1 MADQSS
7 PRTKRILS
15 RAIQDDRRKK
25 QRSADTVAAATPVQ
39 AGIENEPREASTLS
53 LDDELQ
59 ELLVS
64 VKGLPVDAL
73 GVVRQLLQLRPE
85 RLATFNR
92 ALACGGDGEDAGSSS
107 TAHKAADSR
116 RDSGSRSTF
125 ASGSASGGRGALNSG
140 DLPMRHDRL
149 AQSYQPSKHVLEV
162 KAADAPL
169 PSIVQAIQSWLSGQT
184 FTGDGAQRDSNTKV
198 LEVSAAGFSE
208 CRKILQEVRGSY
220 GHLEAQRLLAKA
232 TPTFIQMLD
241 EQRSIAKEQGFC
253 LLLSLLNHHPQ
264 VALLQPQKF
273 RAAYERVNYDKDQ
286 LLAVTTDKDTPLLIN
301 AGPGTGKTNTLVGR
315 ILYLLSVGVL
325 PHQLIVITFTRK
337 AAEALVDRCG
347 QLRGED
353 RPLFLPFVKT
363 IDALAAFF
371 CNVFVRSDYPTIM
384 NEEAYIAEVVKRLAG
399 VHALSATDC
408 EELGA
413 ELGVFYRKMRR
424 GGFLRREEIRV
435 GLKQIHD
442 DLWDDGYCTHRVRLI
457 IAVTHLVCHPYLGQE
472 FRERF
477 YLLVDEYQDVDPWQ
491 VNFIMRLVMGG
502 DVNGKGPA
510 ESWRRITV
518 VGDDDQSIYEFRG
531 ADPALMESFQKHLKI
546 DQHGMRFVTLGT
558 NYRTIQPI
566 IDFNASVV
574 KSVAGRLK
582 ANAPPFRARTP
593 TENRP
598 ISCPC
603 IGLCY
608 ETSLDEACQHT
619 FAAITALHII
629 HNVPLGDV
637 AVLAYRNDECA
648 RFTDLCATSDSLTG
662 SNLLVSTIHG
672 AKGLERAHI
681 FVIIAIKNGVVCS
694 SNLERR
700 LIYVA
705 FTRAKFTLHVTFF
718 ETRQLCTT
726 WTDLLQGVIGSQSRH
741 FPIPMCIQ
749 RADDDC
755 VGLTDGEDRLPA
767 AEQPHQAN
775 AVATVPTQ
783 DSDLTLLMSHTL
795 EQLDEPFYF
804 SLTPTSL
811 FSVPSLPMD
820 ASLPLEEAPPTHL
833 LNATKIA
840 GHFWRKCPRELHRA
854 ALLKM
859 APRRLEPKT
868 SDVGT
873 LLMESGDRWEKI
885 IVDSLRRFNVLVSE
899 QETVATEEDLIHLLR
914 TVPHGHYIYEPP
926 ITIPPSV
933 CYRIGLA
940 TPGAG
945 IQPYIKTIK
954 PDFLYVVQTATGRT
968 IRVMDAKYS
977 DHAKPYQKVQIAL
990 YHMILDAMVCN
1001 ASDIH
1006 VEGKGVIWLPGND
1019 RGLLNSVDSQSVPSP
1034 QKLGDQS
1041 MCELLGIVT
1050 ALKAFFRDQ
1059 LPAILG
1065 PAGEKDY
1072 HLTAECSGCQHLEGC
1087 YAEATRTNDVCLVPG
1102 LGRQHKYLMKSSGIN
1117 DIEDLVRGAGDDIFD
1132 MASIKA
1138 RAAQNMRAYALGR
1151 TSHRIPR
1158 NENRTLIIHIIQD
1171 VVDLSP
1177 AVFGYVH
1184 YIGDELK
1191 AANEFVDTSITDV
1204 TSFVMELYDIMV
1216 AAEQQKSALQVW
1228 LGEAS
1233 ERSVLARLLIET
1245 PSQLLGREA
1254 QARDLVISICCA
1266 DEAINAGSTVDRN
1279 PIFASRAFCLLPVVK
1294 ELIAMPID
1302 ISCMNELHS
1311 VLVATNAGRQDH
1323 ILARQAWDKVL
1334 LAIHVDRQ
1342 SGPLSN
1348 TWKQTMKQHLQASY
1362 RTLKAF
1368 RALVPD
1374 NLAMEDRP
1382 FTFGLSNGITNS
1394 TLAKLVYQCQADAMA
1409 EYQDLVAERM
1419 TASNLMLVT
1428 PTASSFSGGKSF
1440 PALIISDTVDGRITM
1455 EPDPFVQFFVA
1466 HKENREDLLHI
1477 KDLAFY
1483 DWITPQEVNKR
1494 WDLGRIR
1501 AATVHHL
1508 DLEGHT
1514 VMVNFGSVQPHFSW
1528 TVDDP
1533 KPVFIIARRYI
1544 NATMHSAIKHIKELD
1559 AAMYVFSDISIR
1571 QRQPLLLKLLQG
1583 SAVLHKISLHCPPAG
1598 WWPLTADGALEVI
1611 GAKKVSLTPQHH
1623 AIISAISKHSVQLL
1637 IGPPGTG
1644 AYNLIAKLAIGKTF
1658 FLAALILSRIHQATL
1673 HQGCRKQIILL
1684 TAWTHSAI
1692 DNVID
1697 KMLTHMSGSQPNFI
1711 VRLTSARAAT
1721 TNTSI
1726 SYLQPHQTRKWLAA
1740 KKHCVICGSVWQ
1752 LNKARDII
1760 TSVTGADIML
1770 CVEESS
1776 LMPIMEASLVLS
1788 LLPNEPKTA
1797 SLLMIG
1803 DHLQIGT
1810 LTRSRGLLTRSTNA
1824 SLFNF
1829 LVERELGDL
1838 TPVCLTA
1845 TWRLNY
1851 VAASIL
1857 RRFVGYTSYAPATT
1871 EIGQQNIGQL
1881 LKSGLQS
1888 ATVLDT
1894 YCADCSPA
1902 LAAVYR
1908 TLIEPKKPLMLVI
1921 LRDSLKQGDIA
1932 QVETKLAANMG
1943 RLLAALASSGATN
1956 VLQILFMVTHHRK
1969 RLGLQQE
1976 YAKWS
1981 STPPEINTIHKA
1993 QGKETDVALIL
2004 YAVSDLQQA
2013 SAEARF
2019 LYDRK
2024 LLNVALSRG
2033 RRKAV
2038 LIVSEHL
2045 INCLDA
2051 IGNEETM
2058 EGFHFLNLLARE
2070 TRRRNTCFEVQ
2081 CEDVMGAVAVR
2092 EAAHM
2097 TL

>member
-15 RAIQDDRRKK
+15 LAIQDDRRKK

-64 VKGLPVDAL
+64 VKGLPVDA
-73 GVVRQLLQLRPE
+73 
-85 RLATFNR
+85 
-92 ALACGGDGEDAGSSS
+92 ALACGVDGEDAGSSS
-107 TAHKAADSR
+107 TAHEAADSR

-125 ASGSASGGRGALNSG
+125 ASGSASGGSGALNSG

-149 AQSYQPSKHVLEV
+149 AQSYQPSKHVSEV

-208 CRKILQEVRGSY
+208 CRKILQDVRGSY

-264 VALLQPQKF
+264 VALLKPQKF

-286 LLAVTTDKDTPLLIN
+286 LFAVTTDKDTPLLIN

-337 AAEALVDRCG
+337 AAETLVDRCG

-384 NEEAYIAEVVKRLAG
+384 DEEAYIAEVVRRLAG

-457 IAVTHLVCHPYLGQE
+457 IAVTHLECHPCLGQE

-531 ADPALMESFQKHLKI
+531 ADPAFMESFQKHLKI
-546 DQHGMRFVTLGT
+546 DLHGMRFVTLGT

-582 ANAPPFRARTP
+582 ANAPPFRARTLI
-593 TENRP
+593 ENRP

-619 FAAITALHII
+619 FAAITALHTI
-629 HNVPLGDV
+629 HNVLLGDV

-681 FVIIAIKNGVVCS
+681 FVILAIKNGVVCS

-726 WTDLLQGVIGSQSRH
+726 WTDLLQGVIGSRSQH

-755 VGLTDGEDRLPA
+755 VDLKDGEDRLPA

-854 ALLKM
+854 AHLKM
-859 APRRLEPKT
+859 APRRLQPET

-885 IVDSLRRFNVLVSE
+885 IVDSLRRFNVLICE

-914 TVPHGHYIYEPP
+914 TVPHGHYIYEPS

-940 TPGAG
+940 TLGAE

-1034 QKLGDQS
+1034 EKLGG
-1041 MCELLGIVT
+1041 LIVT

-1102 LGRQHKYLMKSSGIN
+1102 LGRQHKSLMKSSGIN
-1117 DIEDLVRGAGDDIFD
+1117 DIEDLVGGAGDDIFD

-1184 YIGDELK
+1184 FIGDDLK

-1216 AAEQQKSALQVW
+1216 DAEQQKSALQVW

-1233 ERSVLARLLIET
+1233 ERSLLARLLIET
-1245 PSQLLGREA
+1245 SSQLLGKEA

-1279 PIFASRAFCLLPVVK
+1279 PIFASRALCLLPVVK

-1311 VLVATNAGRQDH
+1311 ILVATNAGRQDH
-1323 ILARQAWDKVL
+1323 MLARQAWDKVL
-1334 LAIHVDRQ
+1334 FALHADRQ
-1342 SGPLSN
+1342 SGPLSS
-1348 TWKQTMKQHLQASY
+1348 TWNQTMKQHLQASY

-1368 RALVPD
+1368 RALVQD

-1382 FTFGLSNGITNS
+1382 FTFGPSNGIRNS
-1394 TLAKLVYQCQADAMA
+1394 TLAKLLYQCQADAMA

-1428 PTASSFSGGKSF
+1428 PMASNFSGGKSF
-1440 PALIISDTVDGRITM
+1440 PALIISDTVDGRISM

-1483 DWITPQEVNKR
+1483 DWIAPQETA
-1494 WDLGRIR
+1494 G
-1501 AATVHHL
+1501 AA
-1508 DLEGHT
+1508 
-1514 VMVNFGSVQPHFSW
+1514 
-1528 TVDDP
+1528 
-1533 KPVFIIARRYI
+1533 KPVFIICRRYM
-1544 NATMHSAIKHIKELD
+1544 NATMNSAIKHIKELD
-1559 AAMYVFSDISIR
+1559 AAMYNFSDITIR
-1571 QRQPLLLKLLQG
+1571 KRQPLLLKLLQG
-1583 SAVLHKISLHCPPAG
+1583 SAVAHKISLHCPPAG

-1611 GAKKVSLTPQHH
+1611 GAKKVPLTPQHH
-1623 AIISAISKHSVQLL
+1623 AIVSAISKHSVQLL

-1644 AYNLIAKLAIGKTF
+1644 AYNLIAKLAI
-1658 FLAALILSRIHQATL
+1658 
-1673 HQGCRKQIILL
+1673 
-1684 TAWTHSAI
+1684 
-1692 DNVID
+1692 
-1697 KMLTHMSGSQPNFI
+1697 
-1711 VRLTSARAAT
+1711 
-1721 TNTSI
+1721 
-1726 SYLQPHQTRKWLAA
+1726 AA

-1752 LNKARDII
+1752 LNRARDII

-1788 LLPNEPKTA
+1788 FLPNEPKAA

-1845 TWRLNY
+1845 TWRLNN
-1851 VAASIL
+1851 VGASIL

-1894 YCADCSPA
+1894 YCADCSTA

-1921 LRDSLKQGDIA
+1921 LRDSFKQGDIA
-1932 QVETKLAANMG
+1932 QAETKLAANMG

-2070 TRRRNTCFEVQ
+2070 TRRRDTCFERVQ
-2081 CEDVMGAVAVR
+2081 W
-2092 EAAHM
+2092 
-2097 TL
+2097 